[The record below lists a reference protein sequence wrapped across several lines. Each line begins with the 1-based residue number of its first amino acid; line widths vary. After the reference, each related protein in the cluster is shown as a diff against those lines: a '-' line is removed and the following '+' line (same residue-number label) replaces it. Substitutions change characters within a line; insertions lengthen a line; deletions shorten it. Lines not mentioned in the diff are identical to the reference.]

1 MLTVETA
8 NAILTEVSSISQ
20 QLDNHQLASQ
30 VVEMIDKYVQVYLV
44 GIFLVD
50 ITEQT
55 AVFQAGSGELGQFL
69 VSQGHHIPLDKPSD
83 LAPCLLHGEVHIFEG
98 WSAKS
103 YGCSPSLDIQPDTI
117 LRLQLKKEY
126 PDMVAAR
133 DLSIY
138 SAKPPDPRWLI
149 YLPLRVNEQVFGV
162 LHCQVKEFARF
173 RLEEVALLQWLA
185 DRIAVS
191 LQPKS

>member
-30 VVEMIDKYVQVYLV
+30 VVEMVDKYVQVYLI

-69 VSQGHHIPLDKPSD
+69 VS
-83 LAPCLLHGEVHIFEG
+83 
-98 WSAKS
+98 
-103 YGCSPSLDIQPDTI
+103 
-117 LRLQLKKEY
+117 
-126 PDMVAAR
+126 
-133 DLSIY
+133 
-138 SAKPPDPRWLI
+138 
-149 YLPLRVNEQVFGV
+149 
-162 LHCQVKEFARF
+162 
-173 RLEEVALLQWLA
+173 
-185 DRIAVS
+185 
-191 LQPKS
+191 